1 MKGPEE
7 TYQVVNIPLS
17 FAGFQEPLAFRTRG
31 FPSLGEVLVELGEGA
46 YSMLEDGI
54 TNIRTIHFFAVE
66 GADTRHP

>member
-17 FAGFQEPLAFRTRG
+17 FAGFQEPLAFRSRG

-46 YSMLEDGI
+46 YSMLDPRDACMTSRPRQKGSFP
-54 TNIRTIHFFAVE
+54 TS
-66 GADTRHP
+66 